1 MTAQA
6 IFVQGTTADEV
17 VAGLL
22 GAGFNGAIHRPGSAE
37 YDEQRRAVLP
47 TLDSRPLVVAEAYGR
62 TDVQAAVRAA
72 RERNLPLAVQA
83 TGHGTK
89 VPADGG
95 ILLKTSAMAS
105 LLIDAQRMIAKVGPG
120 TRWGAVIDAAGQFG
134 LAPLAGSSRDVGVT
148 GYTLGGGV
156 GWLARKY
163 GFAADSV
170 VRAEVVTADGRFVTA
185 DADQHPDLFWAI
197 RGGSGNFGIVTSLEF
212 RLYPVRQVH
221 AGIVY
226 FGFDRAAETLSFY
239 RDWSRTIPNELSTA
253 IVLTRIPD
261 SPDFAEDVRGT
272 RALAIKA
279 LYAGEGDLAEHIL
292 KPLFEVAGPRLAG
305 DLRTMTFGRSA
316 MGGTPARYLDLV
328 DSLPDD
334 LIERFAGLAGE
345 GAPTVEIRHWGGAMA
360 HPGPGAGPV
369 GHRGATYSV
378 IIDQEVP
385 QLADVLRTTGRTFV
399 NFLAD
404 PARTASAYSDDDHTR
419 LRKVK
424 RAYDPD
430 NFFRLNHNIRPAGT
444 PA

>member
-1 MTAQA
+1 MTVQA
-6 IFVQGTTADEV
+6 VLADAGV

-22 GAGFNGAIHRPGSAE
+22 GAGFNGVVHRPGDAA
-37 YDEQRRAVLP
+37 YDVERRSVVP
-47 TLDSRPLVVAEAYGR
+47 GFESRPVVVVEALGR
-62 TDVQAAVRAA
+62 TDVQAAVRTA
-72 RERNLPLAVQA
+72 REYGLPLAVQA
-83 TGHGTK
+83 TGHGTR

-95 ILLKTSAMAS
+95 MLVKTSQMTS
-105 LLIDAQRMIAKVGPG
+105 MLIDGERMIAKVGPG
-120 TRWGAVIDAAGQFG
+120 VRWGAVIDAAAEFG

-170 VRAEVVTADGRFVTA
+170 VRAEVVTADGRVVTA
-185 DADQHPDLFWAI
+185 SADEHPDLFWAI

-212 RLYPVRQVH
+212 RLYPVRKVH

-226 FGFDRAAETLSFY
+226 FGFDRAAQTLRFY
-239 RDWSRTIPNELSTA
+239 RDWSATIPNELSTA
-253 IVLTRIPD
+253 VVLTRIPD
-261 SPDFAEDVRGT
+261 TDAFPAELRGT

-279 LYAGEGDLAEHIL
+279 LYAGDADLAEHIL
-292 KPLFEVAGPRLAG
+292 KPLFDVAGPVLAG
-305 DLRTMTFGRSA
+305 ELRTMPFRDSA

-328 DSLPDD
+328 DTLPDD
-334 LIERFAGLAGE
+334 LIDELALTNQQE
-345 GAPTVEIRHWGGAMA
+345 APTVEIRHWGGAMA
-360 HPGPGAGPV
+360 NPGPGAGPV
-369 GHRGATYSV
+369 GHRDAQYSL

-404 PARTASAYSDDDHTR
+404 PERTGTAYAENDYRR
-419 LRKVK
+419 LREVK

-430 NFFRLNHNIRPAGT
+430 NLFHLNHNIRPA
-444 PA
+444 